1 MIASSERALVVAV
14 GATGGGRFRTTSK
27 ALPPYPPKRGKR
39 GQREAIGCEAL
50 TFTSFHKLPLALRPR
65 EVRYGDEFVTT
76 WRVRPLILS
85 PNFPPR
91 RCEAEA
97 NVYAQSTIYN
107 KSLNCAICFNQ
118 GGMR

>member
-1 MIASSERALVVAV
+1 MITSSERALGFAV
-14 GATGGGRFRTTSK
+14 EATGGGRFGTAAK

-39 GQREAIGCEAL
+39 GHREAIGCEAL
-50 TFTSFHKLPLALRPR
+50 TFTSLDKLPLALRPR

-97 NVYAQSTIYN
+97 NVHAQI
-107 KSLNCAICFNQ
+107 
-118 GGMR
+118 